1 MRGLT
6 PLHIRQPAVE
16 PPVCNC
22 AQLVLAQKTTIYM
35 SQLVKFSVLVGI
47 RMKSTEVFN
56 VEIGAALLR
65 FNEEA
70 VLYCRGI
77 SDDDAHEYAMDYARM
92 LRSRAKGLEFERTH
106 FSAHLLEPD
115 RNLIE
120 GTLDRMYRKYFA
132 TYRVASKL
140 P

>member
-1 MRGLT
+1 M
-6 PLHIRQPAVE
+6 
-16 PPVCNC
+16 
-22 AQLVLAQKTTIYM
+22 
-35 SQLVKFSVLVGI
+35 GI
-47 RMKSTEVFN
+47 RVRSTKAFN

-65 FNEEA
+65 FNEEV

-77 SDDDAHEYAMDYARM
+77 SNADAHEYAMDYARM
-92 LRSRAKGLEFERTH
+92 LRSRAKGFECERTH

-115 RNLIE
+115 RHLIE

-132 TYRVASKL
+132 AYRIASKL

>member
-1 MRGLT
+1 MR
-6 PLHIRQPAVE
+6 
-16 PPVCNC
+16 
-22 AQLVLAQKTTIYM
+22 
-35 SQLVKFSVLVGI
+35 
-47 RMKSTEVFN
+47 STEAFN

-70 VLYCRGI
+70 VLYCGGI
-77 SDDDAHEYAMDYARM
+77 SDADTHEYAMDYARM

-106 FSAHLLEPD
+106 FSGHLLEPD

>member
-1 MRGLT
+1 VHSLLSAKRRES
-6 PLHIRQPAVE
+6 I
-16 PPVCNC
+16 
-22 AQLVLAQKTTIYM
+22 

-47 RMKSTEVFN
+47 RMRSTEAFN

-77 SDDDAHEYAMDYARM
+77 SDADAHACAMDYARM
-92 LRSRAKGLEFERTH
+92 LRSRAKGLEFERTD
-106 FSAHLLEPD
+106 FSAHLLEPN
-115 RNLIE
+115 RNSIE
-120 GTLDRMYRKYFA
+120 GTLDRMYSKYFA